1 MGSYLTHRLL
11 LFIPS
16 AILATFLV
24 FAMVRV
30 VPGNVVDLML
40 SENGSGYSHGD
51 LEHRL
56 GLDQPILKQY
66 LNWVSGVLRGDLGR
80 SLWNNQPAT
89 AEIARALPITLELTG
104 MALVIAIVIGLS
116 IGVFAATRPDTPLD
130 YLFRSF
136 SILGLSIPGFWIA
149 TLVILFPAIWWGLT
163 PSFSY
168 IPVTQDPAGNFAQ
181 FLLPAAILGI
191 ERAASYMRFTR
202 TSMLEV
208 LRRDYVRTSRA
219 KGLGERSLVIRHA
232 LRNALIPVVTLIGLS
247 VPILLS
253 GTVILESIF
262 ALPGMGQLTLRA
274 VTQRD
279 YPILQAVV
287 LFYAFAVLFSNLA
300 VDLGYGWLDPRIRN
314 AGH

>member
-1 MGSYLTHRLL
+1 L

-16 AILATFLV
+16 ALLATFLV

-40 SENGSGYSHGD
+40 QENGSGYSHQA

-56 GLDQPILKQY
+56 GLDQPIPKQY
-66 LNWVSGVLRGDLGR
+66 LIWVGGVVRGDLGR
-80 SLWNNQPAT
+80 SLWNNQAT
-89 AEIARALPITLELTG
+89 AAEIGRALPITLELSV
-104 MALVIAIVIGLS
+104 MALTLAVAIGLS
-116 IGVFAATRPDTPLD
+116 IGVFAATRADTPLD

-149 TLVILFPAIWWGLT
+149 TLVILFPAIWWGIT

-168 IPVTQDPAGNFAQ
+168 IPFTQDPMGNFAQ
-181 FLLPAAILGI
+181 FLIPAAILGI

-202 TSMLEV
+202 TSMMEV

-219 KGLGERSLVIRHA
+219 KGLGERTLILRHA
-232 LRNALIPVVTLIGLS
+232 MRNALIPVVTLVGLS

-279 YPILQAVV
+279 YPLLQAIV
-287 LFYAFAVLFSNLA
+287 LLYTFVVLFSNLV
-300 VDLGYGWLDPRIRN
+300 VDVGYGWLDPRIRN
-314 AGH
+314 ATAR